1 MRSVRTAMVALDV
14 EYQRA
19 RSIRAE
25 ETQPHKETPEE
36 FRMNPDPAF
45 KIKLRFEISA
55 ANIRKMHEK
64 VVSGKMGDEEIVVV
78 SKDFYLY
85 DTEE

>member
-64 VVSGKMGDEEIVVV
+64 VVSGKNGRRGNR
-78 SKDFYLY
+78 SGQQRFYLY